1 LRRAE
6 IFSARRDL
14 EFSAGRIER
23 RRGVEGERSAASVK
37 AVEIG
42 VAALV
47 FLFGAV
53 IVFDSIRIGARWG
66 EDGPQPGYFPF
77 YVGLSICVASVTI
90 LVRALRDPALAAKS
104 FVSRESLKKILTVLV
119 PTVVYVA
126 LIKYLGFYVAST
138 LYIAYFMWAL
148 GRYPWIKIV
157 PVAAGVSVVFFLI
170 FEVWFLVPLPKGPLE
185 AALGLN

>member
-1 LRRAE
+1 M
-6 IFSARRDL
+6 
-14 EFSAGRIER
+14 
-23 RRGVEGERSAASVK
+23 EGERSAASVK

-53 IVFDSIRIGARWG
+53 VVFDSIRIGARWG

-157 PVAAGVSVVFFLI
+157 PVAAGVSVAFFLV

>member
-1 LRRAE
+1 M
-6 IFSARRDL
+6 
-14 EFSAGRIER
+14 
-23 RRGVEGERSAASVK
+23 EGERSAASVK
-37 AVEIG
+37 VVEIG